1 MARIQHHPRVKMK
14 MNFMEHLLEIISI
27 SGLFTAGYFLI
38 QYWPELPATIPSH
51 FDFNGEVDA
60 WSNKSSLYMLLG
72 MNVFLYLLMTIIRRF
87 PHTFN
92 YPVKITEKNA
102 KKQYQLATLYLA
114 VLKAELV
121 WLFVYLQWQII
132 QVALGSNSALGPW
145 FLTVVILSL
154 TVPLIVYIII
164 ARKNRDFGE
173 VTKKRR

>member
-1 MARIQHHPRVKMK
+1 MT
-14 MNFMEHLLEIISI
+14 FTEHLLEIITI

-51 FDFNGEVDA
+51 FGFNGEVDA
-60 WSNKSSLYMLLG
+60 WSSKSSLYMLLG
-72 MNVFLYLLMTIIRRF
+72 VNVFLYLLMTIIRRF
-87 PHTFN
+87 PYIFN

-102 KKQYQLATLYLA
+102 KKQYQLAVWYLA

-132 QVALGSNSALGPW
+132 QVALGSGSLLGPW
-145 FLTVVILSL
+145 FLAVVLIGL
-154 TVPLIVYIII
+154 TVPIVIYIII
-164 ARKNRDFGE
+164 ARKNRDSRE